1 MSMIEYKNVPYYVA
15 GDESAVGIIVIQ
27 EWYYLDDSRWGL
39 NGQIKKVVDRYAKSF
54 KALAITPDLYR
65 GKVATKPDEANHLM
79 SDLNWPKAVEDV
91 KKKYFEDFAKTKD
104 YYFFL
109 GTTKRF
115 HYTAPNPFVI
125 IGDFRPKLITQE
137 NLF

>member
-91 KKKYFEDFAKTKD
+91 KLAAEYLISKGCKKVGIVGFCMVSNSY
-104 YYFFL
+104 L
-109 GTTKRF
+109 S
-115 HYTAPNPFVI
+115 
-125 IGDFRPKLITQE
+125 
-137 NLF
+137 